1 MNCCGSENNIL
12 LYVYGELDEA
22 VEAEFK
28 RHLAECAD
36 CRAAVEEYRAV
47 LEASRAV
54 DVNPLPEAA
63 VKSIKQTVRTAII
76 AGAPVHRWSS
86 FLRYAAAIL
95 IVLFVWLLLPG
106 VQDTPGPKRTAMSD
120 TGTTLETTA
129 IGGAIGENVTV
140 AKADKA
146 AEKTTGPRDKV
157 TFAKLDRLG
166 KRINKVNGGVALAR
180 AYLGREGSG
189 GDSRLTRLEGRVS
202 SAKRNLKSIL
212 GDDNLLSR

>member
-1 MNCCGSENNIL
+1 MNCGESENNIL
-12 LYVYGELDEA
+12 LHVYGELDEA
-22 VEAEFK
+22 AEAELGQ
-28 RHLAECAD
+28 HLSGCAD

-54 DVNPLPEAA
+54 DVGPLPEAA
-63 VKSIKQTVRTAII
+63 IKTIKQAVKTEIV

-106 VQDTPGPKRTAMSD
+106 VQDTPGPKRTAMSN
-120 TGTTLETTA
+120 TGKTLETTT
-129 IGGAIGENVTV
+129 IGSAVGNNTTV

-146 AEKTTGPRDKV
+146 PEKTTGPRDEV

-166 KRINKVNGGVALAR
+166 KRINKVNGGIALAR
-180 AYLGREGSG
+180 AYLGRGGSG
-189 GDSRLTRLEGRVS
+189 GNSRLTRLEGRVS

-212 GDDNLLSR
+212 GDE

>member
-1 MNCCGSENNIL
+1 MNCSESENNIL

-22 VEAEFK
+22 AESEF
-28 RHLAECAD
+28 RQHLAGCAD

-54 DVNPLPEAA
+54 DVSPLPEAA
-63 VKSIKQTVRTAII
+63 IKSIKQAVRTEII
-76 AGAPVHRWSS
+76 AGAPVRRWSS

-106 VQDTPGPKRTAMSD
+106 VQDTPGPKRTAMSN
-120 TGTTLETTA
+120 TGTTLESTTA
-129 IGGAIGENVTV
+129 GNIVT
-140 AKADKA
+140 AAGTEKA
-146 AEKTTGPRDKV
+146 AETTTGPRDEV
-157 TFAKLDRLG
+157 TFAKLDGLG

-180 AYLGREGSG
+180 AYLGSGGSG
-189 GDSRLTRLEGRVS
+189 GSGRLTRLEGRVS

-212 GDDNLLSR
+212 GDE